1 MKPAD
6 TPREVGSIPF
16 RGQDEPIVG
25 VEVGVGAP
33 APDFLAVAK
42 DWSEVYPLSMTRG
55 GVRILTAVPSL
66 DTSTCD
72 RETKRFNAEAA
83 DLDRDI
89 TIFVVSMDLP
99 YAQDRWCGAAGVDR
113 VVTVSDHVYAEFG
126 VKYGCLIRSKRLL
139 RRAVFVVDRD
149 DKVRYAA
156 YMPHLGVEPDYD
168 AVLGAAR
175 RALTSGGP

>member
-25 VEVGVGAP
+25 VEVGVGAR

-72 RETKRFNAEAA
+72 RETKRFNAEEA
-83 DLDRDI
+83 
-89 TIFVVSMDLP
+89 
-99 YAQDRWCGAAGVDR
+99 
-113 VVTVSDHVYAEFG
+113 
-126 VKYGCLIRSKRLL
+126 
-139 RRAVFVVDRD
+139 
-149 DKVRYAA
+149 RYN
-156 YMPHLGVEPDYD
+156 
-168 AVLGAAR
+168 
-175 RALTSGGP
+175 